1 MCLNVSNVKGYHV
14 YQGIWVLRIG
24 EALST
29 EREPGNPK
37 DKYTAYVKKNE
48 WIIGHLPLGKT
59 GNFAKTIFYFL
70 RVDKYSICEVE
81 ITGKPV
87 NLGDGEI
94 MQVPCKL
101 KLTGRSKF
109 INILQN
115 SLKTKKL
122 VTSYI
127 RYFFTCVSLSSNL
140 LHSKIAL

>member
-1 MCLNVSNVKGYHV
+1 M
-14 YQGIWVLRIG
+14 
-24 EALST
+24 
-29 EREPGNPK
+29 
-37 DKYTAYVKKNE
+37 
-48 WIIGHLPLGKT
+48 PLGKT

-127 RYFFTCVSLSSNL
+127 RYFLP
-140 LHSKIAL
+140 